1 MSEKKKNFRLPG
13 CFANPEPYDLAN
25 TLDKLFEKEFGFKST
40 CVNKIKKVVYNEPTT
55 AVVWSDDTV
64 TKCTCSKDD
73 VFDPE
78 KGLLICILKKLYGSK
93 EVKETLTWWSPAPS
107 IVREVNAWNKSVDE
121 CNDRT
126 NGSVK
131 PFEVKYKDEIT
142 LKDVRRRIK
151 GGEY

>member
-25 TLDKLFEKEFGFKST
+25 FTDKIFEKQFGVKPS

-55 AVVWSDDTV
+55 GVVWSDDTV
-64 TKCTCSKDD
+64 TKCTCSNDD
-73 VFDPE
+73 RFDPE

-107 IVREVNAWNKSVDE
+107 IVRGVNEWNKSVDE
-121 CNDRT
+121 CADRT
-126 NGSVK
+126 NENIKQFG
-131 PFEVKYKDEIT
+131 VKYKEEIT

-151 GGEY
+151 GGEH